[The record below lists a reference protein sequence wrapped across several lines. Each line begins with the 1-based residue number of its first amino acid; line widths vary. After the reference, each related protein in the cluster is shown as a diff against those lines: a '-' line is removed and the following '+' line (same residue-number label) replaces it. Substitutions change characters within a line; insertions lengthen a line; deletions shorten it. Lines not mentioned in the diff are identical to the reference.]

1 MAPKTFLI
9 GQYTVQVLFTL
20 LPQSFFGRHTKSR
33 RVILAMTSSVFEVIL
48 LLNHHPKPMLFL
60 RRTKS
65 SHLKLLMS
73 YIYHGEVEV
82 SREDLEDF
90 LDMAGELKIKG
101 LITDKSYNT
110 STGEPRSKS
119 QYTSEQMQM

>member
-1 MAPKTFLI
+1 
-9 GQYTVQVLFTL
+9 
-20 LPQSFFGRHTKSR
+20 
-33 RVILAMTSSVFEVIL
+33 
-48 LLNHHPKPMLFL
+48 
-60 RRTKS
+60 
-65 SHLKLLMS
+65 MS

-119 QYTSEQMQM
+119 QYTSEQTSYKTNADVILLEEFERLKTESIVIVRLKTQAQKTE